1 MSGAVDLAV
10 RAIVVLSLTW
20 IVVALLRRQ
29 SASLRALVWAV
40 AFGGLLALPAL
51 SRIAPAWHVGIWPS
65 PARVEV
71 VAAEPESALPLATDE
86 ASAASP
92 DVPASRDL
100 SRSPTWRVSPASPTP
115 PAQPIDWTRAALAV
129 WALIA
134 GVLLARL
141 VASHARM
148 SHVLAEAGPASHEW
162 TALVDARR
170 TDRRIR
176 RSVRVRVSDAVNIPA
191 IAGVFRPTLLLPS
204 DSEEWQADMRDSV
217 VLHELAHVARWD
229 GLAQLA
235 GQLGCAIYWFI
246 PLAWHGARRAAALR
260 ERASDDEVL
269 RAGVPASR
277 YAQRLLDLVR
287 GPAAVDLQTATI
299 AMARP
304 SRMRERVVAIL
315 DPVARREG
323 VTMRTTVAAVILST
337 GAIAVIAAA
346 APEPSE
352 TLILNPS
359 AVATAEAAPLPTPS
373 PAPSS
378 PVASVTSAP
387 ARHPV
392 TDIRSTAPDAQT
404 SARPCDGDLQQHH
417 QMSGEK
423 NGRRTLTLKLSGG
436 GCTVDLKADGRLTFN
451 DDFTDIA
458 ALESGGFFRLDV
470 TEQGVRRELNVESR
484 NGSLARTWRV
494 NGREAPYD
502 ATAQAWFAAFLIDLD
517 RRTAIGIDVRL
528 PHLLRAGGVKAVLD
542 ETGLMASD
550 YARGLYYTRLL
561 KTAQL
566 STADVTRVL
575 QQAAKLTKSDHYAHE
590 LIRAVA
596 PRGLSDRAQRAAV
609 TDVIDGM
616 ESDHYRAESIKM
628 LVASGRPGAE
638 ELDLLVRMLPRMK
651 SDHYKSEVM
660 TQVLKGATLTPAQ
673 QALLVK
679 SAVSIQSDHYA
690 AEFLKTLAAAG
701 AMAPDVRQAY
711 FQAVRGI
718 QGDHYASEVLRQ
730 LIRTQRPSPADVEA
744 ILQLTPALESDH
756 YRTEVFAALL
766 GLSDLSER
774 DLLGIV
780 SAARS
785 MGDHYEAETLRKVVR
800 HRAATDRVRD
810 AAVSAAADLSRHYRD
825 EVSRAAGRSI

>member
-1 MSGAVDLAV
+1 MAGALDLAV
-10 RAIVVLSLTW
+10 RAIVVLSLAW
-20 IVVALLRRQ
+20 IVVAVLYRQ

-40 AFGGLLALPAL
+40 AFGGLLALPGLA
-51 SRIAPAWHVGIWPS
+51 RVTPAWHVGIWPS
-65 PARVEV
+65 PVRVEI
-71 VAAEPESALPLATDE
+71 VAADREIDPPAETV
-86 ASAASP
+86 AASP
-92 DVPASRDL
+92 ALPRVPVSGER
-100 SRSPTWRVSPASPTP
+100 SFSFPTPVSPTLPAAS
-115 PAQPIDWTRAALAV
+115 ARSIDWTRGVLAV

-134 GVLLARL
+134 GVLLARI

-148 SHVLAEAGPASHEW
+148 SHVLAESSPASQVW

-170 TDRRIR
+170 PERGIR
-176 RSVRVRVSDAVNIPA
+176 RAVRVRVSDALNVPA
-191 IAGVFRPTLLLPS
+191 IAGVLRPTLLLPS
-204 DSEEWQADMRDSV
+204 DADAWDADTRSSV

-235 GQLGCAIYWFI
+235 GQMACAIYWFI
-246 PLAWHGARRAAALR
+246 PLAWHGAQRAAALR

-269 RAGVPASR
+269 RAGVPPST

-287 GPAAVDLQTATI
+287 GPAAVDLMPATM

-315 DPVARREG
+315 DPLARREG
-323 VTMRTTVAAVILST
+323 VTMRTAVAAVILST
-337 GAIAVIAAA
+337 GAIAAIAAA
-346 APEPSE
+346 APQPSE
-352 TLILNPS
+352 TLILNPPPL
-359 AVATAEAAPLPTPS
+359 AVAEAAPVPLPS
-373 PAPSS
+373 PAPS
-378 PVASVTSAP
+378 PVPSVTPAP
-387 ARHPV
+387 AGRSV
-392 TDIRSTAPDAQT
+392 TERPSATPAAQ
-404 SARPCDGDLQQHH
+404 SEARPCGGEFENHH
-417 QMSGEK
+417 QSSGDR

-436 GCTVDLKADGRLTFN
+436 GCTVDLKADGRITFN
-451 DDFTDIA
+451 DTFTDIA
-458 ALESGGFFRLDV
+458 ALDSGGFFRLDV
-470 TEQGVRRELNVESR
+470 TEQGVRRELHIESR

-502 ATAQAWFAAFLIDLD
+502 AAAQAWFAAFLIDLD

-528 PHLLRAGGVKAVLD
+528 PHLLRPGGVKAVLD
-542 ETGLMASD
+542 ETGRMVSD

-566 STADVTRVL
+566 TTGDVTRVL

-596 PRGLSDRAQRAAV
+596 PRGLSDPAQRGAV
-609 TDVIDGM
+609 TEVIDGM
-616 ESDHYRAESIKM
+616 ESDHYRAEAIKM

-638 ELDLLVRMLPRMK
+638 EMDLLVRMLPRMK
-651 SDHYKSEVM
+651 SDHYRTEVL
-660 TQVLKGATLTPAQ
+660 TQVLEGATVTSAQ

-679 SAVSIQSDHYA
+679 TAVNVESDHYA

-701 AMAPDVRQAY
+701 TMAPDVRQAY
-711 FQAVRGI
+711 FQAVRGV
-718 QGDHYASEVLRQ
+718 QSDHYASEVLRQ
-730 LIRTQRPSPADVEA
+730 MIRTQRPSQADIEA

-756 YRTEVFAALL
+756 YRTEVFATLL

-780 SAARS
+780 SSARS

-825 EVSRAAGRSI
+825 EVSRAAGRSL

>member
-1 MSGAVDLAV
+1 MSGAVELAV
-10 RAIVVLSLTW
+10 RAIVVLSLAW

-29 SASLRALVWAV
+29 SASLRALIWAV
-40 AFGGLLALPAL
+40 AFGGLLALPGFA
-51 SRIAPAWHVGIWPS
+51 RVTPAWHVGIWPA
-65 PARVEV
+65 PGRVEMA
-71 VAAEPESALPLATDE
+71 AAEPESASLITTDD

-92 DVPASRDL
+92 DVTASGDL
-100 SRSPTWRVSPASPTP
+100 SRSPAWPRPTGLPASP
-115 PAQPIDWTRAALAV
+115 ARPIDWTRAALAV

-134 GVLLARL
+134 GVLLARI
-141 VASHARM
+141 VASHARI
-148 SHVLAEAGPASHEW
+148 SHVLAEASPAAHVW

-170 TDRRIR
+170 TDRGIR
-176 RSVRVRVSDAVNIPA
+176 RTVRVRVSDAVNIPA
-191 IAGVFRPTLLLPS
+191 IAGVIRPTLLLPS
-204 DSEEWQADMRDSV
+204 DSEEWDAEMRDSV

-235 GQLGCAIYWFI
+235 GQMGCAIYWFI

-269 RAGVPASR
+269 RAGVPAST

-287 GPAAVDLQTATI
+287 GPGGPDLAPATI

-323 VTMRTTVAAVILST
+323 VTMRTAVTALILST
-337 GAIAVIAAA
+337 GTIAAIAAA
-346 APEPSE
+346 APEPSD
-352 TLILNPS
+352 LQILDPS
-359 AVATAEAAPLPTPS
+359 AMAVAEAAALPTPA
-373 PAPSS
+373 PASS
-378 PVASVTSAP
+378 SLVASVLPAP
-387 ARHPV
+387 APV
-392 TDIRSTAPDAQT
+392 AAESRSTAPDAQAGT
-404 SARPCDGDLQQHH
+404 RPCDGELQQHQ
-417 QMSGEK
+417 QMSGER

-458 ALESGGFFRLDV
+458 SLDSGGFFRLDV
-470 TEQGVRRELNVESR
+470 TERGVRRELHIESR

-494 NGREAPYD
+494 NGREVPYD
-502 ATAQAWFAAFLIDLD
+502 AAAQAWFAAFLIDLD

-528 PHLLRAGGVKAVLD
+528 PHLLRTGGVKAVLD

-550 YARGLYYTRLL
+550 YARGLYYRQLL

-566 STADVTRVL
+566 TTGDVTRVL

-596 PRGLSDRAQRAAV
+596 PRGLSDPAQRAAV
-609 TDVIDGM
+609 SDVIDGM
-616 ESDHYRAESIKM
+616 ESDHYRAEAIKM

-638 ELDLLVRMLPRMK
+638 ELDLLVRMLPQMK
-651 SDHYKSEVM
+651 SDHYKMEVL

-673 QALLVK
+673 HALLVK
-679 SAVSIQSDHYA
+679 TAVNIQSDHYA

-730 LIRTQRPSPADVEA
+730 LVRTQRPSQADIEA

-756 YRTEVFAALL
+756 YRTEVFATLL

-780 SAARS
+780 SGARS
-785 MGDHYEAETLRKVVR
+785 MGDHYETETLRTVVR

-825 EVSRAAGRSI
+825 EVSRAAGRSE